1 MFISTHKLPAFDA
14 SEKNNIEFADDA
26 GAAETPKSRVQ
37 TVESADEE
45 EDDSD
50 IIELMRSCLSRTRK
64 VVLTR
69 RDRRRR

>member
-1 MFISTHKLPAFDA
+1 VFISTHKLPAFDA
-14 SEKNNIEFADDA
+14 SEKNTREFADDA
-26 GAAETPKSRVQ
+26 GAETPKSRVQ